1 MFLKAS
7 ADLTPSKRTAHL
19 PIGDPKREPRK
30 QSKSSEVRMI
40 SEFYRMNDE
49 ADELHSTYVAVVQ
62 DDKYG
67 WETWLRSCDS
77 AGRLKGNKIRNM
89 IMDADINAEKRA
101 FLRLLKPLLYFIRMG
116 ESVVHM

>member
-1 MFLKAS
+1 
-7 ADLTPSKRTAHL
+7 
-19 PIGDPKREPRK
+19 
-30 QSKSSEVRMI
+30 
-40 SEFYRMNDE
+40 MNDE